1 MTDLIG
7 NELSIGDK
15 VITTVQGYE
24 ELVIG
29 EITKFTPQKCYVE
42 LVPNPST
49 PSHVS
54 FKPKLKSSYQIYKIN
69 DKEDTN
75 NN

>member
-1 MTDLIG
+1 MKDLIG

-29 EITKFTPQKCYVE
+29 KITKFTPQKCYVE
-42 LVPNPST
+42 FIPNPSN
-49 PSHVS
+49 PSYVVT
-54 FKPKLKSSYQIYKIN
+54 KPKLKNNYQIYKIN
-69 DKEDTN
+69 DK
-75 NN
+75 